1 VRRVAGRKVALLGGA
16 GFIGHHLALELADAG
31 ADVLVVDSF
40 QVNNLIAVKAG
51 DGYGRNRDLYLRML
65 EERQRLLR
73 EAGVPVLPQDARDY
87 GALSNLLNA
96 ERPDVIVHL
105 AAVSHANRSDKDPFT
120 TFDHSLRSLENALD
134 YARGNVDHFVYLSS
148 SMAYGNWT
156 ADEVIEDTPLDPVG
170 IYGALKA
177 AGELIVKAYQ
187 QVFGLDYTIVRPSAL
202 YGPRCVSGRV
212 GQVFIENAIAGEALR
227 VRADGG
233 GRLDFTYVGDLVQGI
248 RLMIEHPAARN
259 ETFNLTYGEGRTI
272 AEVAALVSEAFP
284 DVEVLAENLD
294 PDRLTPRRGTL
305 SVEKAR
311 RLIGYEPSH
320 PIEVGFRRYIDWY
333 RTFVPEGASR

>member
-1 VRRVAGRKVALLGGA
+1 MRGIEGRKIALLGGA
-16 GFIGHHLALELADAG
+16 GFIGHHLALALADDG
-31 ADVLVVDSF
+31 ADVTVVDSF

-51 DGYGRNRDLYLRML
+51 NGYGRNRELYLRML

-73 EAGVPVLPQDARDY
+73 EAGVSVLPQDAREY
-87 GALSNLLNA
+87 GALSNLLGA
-96 ERPDVIVHL
+96 EKPEVIVHL

-120 TFDHSLRSLENALD
+120 TFDHSLRTLENALD
-134 YARGNVDHFVYLSS
+134 CARGNVDHFIYLSS
-148 SMAYGNWT
+148 SMAYGNWS
-156 ADEVIEDTPLDPVG
+156 ADHVVEDTPLDPVG

-212 GQVFIENAIAGEALR
+212 GQVFIENAIAGEPLR
-227 VRADGG
+227 VRSDGG
-233 GRLDFTYVGDLVQGI
+233 GRLDFTFIDDLVQGI
-248 RLMIEHPAARN
+248 RRIIDHPAARN

-272 AEVAALVSEAFP
+272 AEVAALVSESFP
-284 DVEVLAENLD
+284 DVEVISEDLD

-305 SVEKAR
+305 SVDKAR
-311 RLIGYEPSH
+311 RLIGYEPVN

-333 RTFVPEGASR
+333 RSFVPEGASR

>member
-1 VRRVAGRKVALLGGA
+1 MRGIAGRKIALLGGA
-16 GFIGHHLALELADAG
+16 GFIGHHLALELTDRG
-31 ADVLVVDSF
+31 AEVVVVDSF

-51 DGYGRNRDLYLRML
+51 NGYGRNRELYLRML

-73 EAGVPVLPQDARDY
+73 RAGVSVLPQDARDY
-87 GALSNLLNA
+87 GALSNLLSA

-120 TFDHSLRSLENALD
+120 TFDHSLRTLENALD
-134 YARGNVDHFVYLSS
+134 CARGNVDHFVYLSS
-148 SMAYGNWT
+148 SMAYGNWS
-156 ADEVIEDTPLDPVG
+156 ADEVVEDTPLDPVG

-187 QVFGLDYTIVRPSAL
+187 QVFDLDYTIVRPSAL

-212 GQVFIENAIAGEALR
+212 GQVFIENALAGEPLR

-233 GRLDFTYVGDLVQGI
+233 GRLDFTFIDDLVHGI
-248 RLMIEHPAARN
+248 CRAIEHPAARN
-259 ETFNLTYGEGRTI
+259 ETFNLTFGEGRTI

-284 DVEVLAENLD
+284 DVEVIAEQLD

-311 RLIGYEPSH
+311 RLIGYEPVH

-333 RTFVPEGASR
+333 RGFVLEGAPR